1 MSPTLLHLLYN
12 LSPVALIGVA
22 VLVFLRARQ
31 TPLWGE
37 AFRRLAR
44 NPSARAAMAVI
55 AIYATIG
62 IADSIGW
69 YDSAT
74 QERRTVIDA
83 IFERKPERTYSAPLA
98 EMTTGEAKPQK
109 IREKHILGTDS
120 IGADVFYRT
129 LKGVRTAFQIGG
141 MTVLIVTPLGIAL
154 AVGSHRMR
162 GKLSSGVQGLTSIPL
177 ITPEIVVGAA
187 LLLTITRLFSG
198 IPLGFP
204 AQLLGNITF
213 SISAVV
219 VIVRARL
226 VSIGSGFEEAARD
239 LGATRLQ
246 ALRFVLMP
254 MLWPSV
260 MASLVVVFATVIDDF
275 VITSF
280 LSAGVDSETVPLRI
294 YSSVR
299 GGATPALNAL
309 ATLLVATTFAALTIA
324 LFALSQW
331 RKRHGEPG
339 GIRAALADITRMGE

>member
-1 MSPTLLHLLYN
+1 MSTIAPRRIRVLPILAWGYIAWSLV
-12 LSPVALIGVA
+12 PVLIAVA
-22 VLVFLRARQ
+22 YSFNDGRSRTMWQGFSFRWWFGDPNASVFRDESMRQAIVNSLVL
-31 TPLWGE
+31 
-37 AFRRLAR
+37 
-44 NPSARAAMAVI
+44 
-55 AIYATIG
+55 AT
-62 IADSIGW
+62 
-69 YDSAT
+69 AT
-74 QERRTVIDA
+74 
-83 IFERKPERTYSAPLA
+83 
-98 EMTTGEAKPQK
+98 M
-109 IREKHILGTDS
+109 
-120 IGADVFYRT
+120 
-129 LKGVRTAFQIGG
+129 
-141 MTVLIVTPLGIAL
+141 LIVTPLGIAL

-226 VSIGSGFEEAARD
+226 VSIGSGFEEATRD
-239 LGATRLQ
+239 LGATRMQ

-324 LFALSQW
+324 LFALSHW